1 MVNMRN
7 ADHRELV
14 GERERNSEGANPQPQ
29 DLLTHCVTL
38 AKALNFSVSLT
49 LLRNIYYLPGIAGG
63 SGVLG

>member
-29 DLLTHCVTL
+29 DL
-38 AKALNFSVSLT
+38 
-49 LLRNIYYLPGIAGG
+49 
-63 SGVLG
+63 